1 VSKKILV
8 EGWRGINHSYAMVNQ
23 YQLLELHKMKFDLY
37 HKDESFFRD
46 YWNAENN
53 PTGFSIQASNIISS
67 IPKFQSLEAPDVTYR
82 ISYPYRLHP
91 LNGGKLFVYGTSE
104 YQTISK
110 DMIFMDHKFGD
121 GKNFEGTIITPS
133 SWSKQGFVNSGFK
146 DEQVKVVPHGVDLEI
161 FKPLDDEMRN
171 KNRELLGIE
180 SHHFVIL
187 SVGAMGHNKGVDIL
201 LAAYIKLKDKY
212 PQIKLVLKDQNSL
225 YHFSANDMF
234 NQYCKKN
241 SIDISDMRKN
251 SFISDIITISGNL
264 SVEDLNRLYGAADC
278 YASPYRA
285 EGFNLPP
292 LEAAA
297 AGVPIVVTDGGS
309 TDDYVHESFALKIES
324 RKISAHEGYMLE
336 PNLDDLIRALTEV
349 IESEKI
355 AFNKVKARRFIENK
369 FSWNRVTQDLVSE
382 FQLSP

>member
-1 VSKKILV
+1 MNKKILV

-23 YQLLELHKMKFDLY
+23 YQLLELHKMQLNLF
-37 HKDESFFRD
+37 HKDEEFFRD

-53 PTGFSIQASNIISS
+53 PPGFSIDASNIIGS
-67 IPKFQSLEAPDVTYR
+67 IPNLPGLEVPDVTYR
-82 ISYPYRLHP
+82 ISYPYRLYP
-91 LNGGKLFVYGTSE
+91 PGGGKLFVYGTSE

-110 DMIFMDHKFGD
+110 DMVFMRREFGG

-133 SWSKQGFVNSGFK
+133 NWSKEGFINSGF
-146 DEQVKVVPHGVDLEI
+146 EAERVRVVPHGVDLEI
-161 FKPLDDEMRN
+161 FKPLSDEMRN
-171 KNRELLGIE
+171 RNRSLLGIE

-212 PQIKLVLKDQNSL
+212 PQIKLLLKDQSSL
-225 YHFSANDMF
+225 YNFGANDMF
-234 NQYCKKN
+234 NEYCQKN
-241 SIDISDMRKN
+241 SIDISDARKN
-251 SFISDIITISGNL
+251 SFISDIITITGNL
-264 SVEDLNRLYGAADC
+264 SVEDLNRLYGVADC

-297 AGVPIVVTDGGS
+297 AGVPIVVTEGGS
-309 TDDYVHESFALKIES
+309 TDDYVHESFSLKIES
-324 RKISAHEGYMLE
+324 QKISAHEGYMLE
-336 PNLDDLIRALTEV
+336 PNLDDLIRALTDI
-349 IESEKI
+349 IESRKTS
-355 AFNKVKARRFIENK
+355 FNKRDARNFIENK
-369 FSWNRVTQDLVSE
+369 FSWSRVTQDLVRE